1 MTAPTA
7 PTGVLDPAAL
17 GPVWTVAAVAAR
29 LGVAAS
35 TLRSWSLRYGIGP
48 VGHQRGRH
56 RRYTTADV
64 AELDIMRSLIDQG
77 VVVAAAAAMARE
89 RRLADQAAEAIGED
103 RAHVSVAVVRGLVAA
118 ARRLDPATAAGI
130 VTATLARCGVVTTW
144 NELCRPALVALDNP
158 TLDNHATPGPGS
170 TSSDSTGPSSCID
183 AELVLSRAVA
193 ASFHRLPTT
202 SPRPH
207 PVLLACAEGEQHT
220 LGLEALLAAL
230 AEQHIDTRLLG
241 TSVPDQV
248 LLTAVD
254 KLQPTAVV
262 VWAQVADTAAPT
274 LMRTLAA
281 RPGLVIAA
289 GPGWDRAGL
298 HPPVARAGSLQQ
310 AVIQARAAPRRV
322 RQQRGDTG

>member
-202 SPRPH
+202 SPHPTRCYWPALRVSSTPSVSKRCSRPW
-207 PVLLACAEGEQHT
+207 PSSTSTPGCSARRYP
-220 LGLEALLAAL
+220 
-230 AEQHIDTRLLG
+230 TRCC
-241 TSVPDQV
+241 
-248 LLTAVD
+248 
-254 KLQPTAVV
+254 
-262 VWAQVADTAAPT
+262 
-274 LMRTLAA
+274 
-281 RPGLVIAA
+281 
-289 GPGWDRAGL
+289 
-298 HPPVARAGSLQQ
+298 
-310 AVIQARAAPRRV
+310 
-322 RQQRGDTG
+322 